1 MTKRQSPVARLK
13 EENER
18 LRSECDEHKHDHL
31 RAAADFENYRRR
43 MQQEIAC
50 TRQAGMEDLIADLLP
65 VLDNFDRALAASN
78 GEVGVDSVRKGVELI
93 RKQLVD
99 VLARRGLEQFSCM
112 GEDFDPRRAEAVSF
126 VETDGHEP
134 NTIVEEVCTGYACK
148 DRVLRPAKVV
158 VARPGGERGAVQEEK
173 QDDSRDSGVRED

>member
-13 EENER
+13 DENER
-18 LRSECDEHKHDHL
+18 LKSECEEHKHDHL
-31 RAAADFENYRRR
+31 RAVADFENYRRR
-43 MQQEIAC
+43 MQQELAC
-50 TRQAGMEDLIADLLP
+50 TRQSAMEDLISELLP

-78 GEVGVDSVRKGVELI
+78 DKAGADSVRKGVELI
-93 RKQLVD
+93 RKQLMD
-99 VLARRGLEQFSCM
+99 VLARRGLEQFSCV

-134 NTIVEEVCTGYACK
+134 NTVVEEVCTGYACK

-158 VARPGGERGAVQEEK
+158 VARPGGERGEDLE
-173 QDDSRDSGVRED
+173 QDDSRDPGVKED